1 MVVTM
6 YVLATDHPSHALPS
20 KGFALDLG
28 GGVVAK
34 TPGYSGPVNCTD
46 PVTGVRTC
54 DNYAFAAGDMTVN
67 PKGMT
72 DVDAYAP
79 FPNAIVMNC
88 ECAPPYL
95 GTGFSSAA
103 HQPCSFRL
111 GQRVQLLLCHAA
123 LAASVCWACLIVNG
137 LVINQLLHLKWS

>member
-54 DNYAFAAGDMTVN
+54 DNYAYAAGDMTVN

-72 DVDAYAP
+72 DVVAYAP

-95 GTGFSSAA
+95 CTGFFQQHIS
-103 HQPCSFRL
+103 
-111 GQRVQLLLCHAA
+111 HAA
-123 LAASVCWACLIVNG
+123 SDLARESSCFFVMLP
-137 LVINQLLHLKWS
+137 